1 MKILNLSIKNFMAVG
16 EAALPL
22 NDKGLI
28 LIQGNNE
35 DDSSQASNGAG
46 KSTVAE
52 ALCWAFYGETARG
65 ETGDAVVNRTEKKG
79 TQVVVE
85 LLDEAG
91 AVYRVSRYRKD
102 KAYKNMLRLE
112 IQEGESWKDLTKG
125 TDKLTQ
131 EVVNKVIGCTH
142 EVFASAIYAG
152 QEAMP
157 DLPGMTDKQLKL
169 LVEEAAG
176 INGLQAAFDAAKTKH
191 SEAKN
196 ALAEISS
203 KMAAAKASLTTMDDQ
218 LANAED
224 GRDKFEAK
232 RKLDIE
238 AKMIDIRDISGSI
251 DPALQ
256 GKIENKLVEIGSEIL
271 DLQTQIASVGDE
283 KKKEADLRREAHNTS
298 SGVITAKRDYD
309 RALADAQKA
318 KHAFEH
324 ADAKVGSQCGEC
336 GHVIEAT
343 DVAGAKEAAKKIAL
357 EKAHEA
363 KRLRAELEDAEKRA
377 GNASD
382 ALSAFVAT
390 MTDVSATVAQIEA
403 LSAKRTKLQAA
414 LQTEL
419 GKKDRLTRAQAE
431 LKQIEDQENPYLKM
445 VEGANQSIKKLEEA
459 IEALTE
465 QQEKA
470 QIRLD
475 VAEEA
480 VRVFG
485 PAGVR
490 AHILDTVTPYL
501 NSRTSHYLAALTDG
515 NITAVW
521 STISKTAKGELRE
534 KFSIDVVSATGAES
548 FKGLSGGE
556 KRKVRLACS
565 MALQDLVSSR
575 ASKPIKIFIADEI
588 DHALDPAGLERL
600 MTILEE
606 KSHDKGTVLV
616 ISHTDLRDWI
626 RNSIT
631 ITKKGGKSYLEPV
644 CL

>member
-1 MKILNLSIKNFMAVG
+1 VKILNLSIKNFMAVG

-176 INGLQAAFDAAKTKH
+176 INGLQAAFEAAKTKH
-191 SEAKN
+191 SDAKN
-196 ALAEISS
+196 ALAEISGKIAS
-203 KMAAAKASLTTMDDQ
+203 ARAAITTLDDQ
-218 LANAED
+218 LETAEKN
-224 GRDKFEAK
+224 RDAFEAK
-232 RKLDIE
+232 RKLDVE
-238 AKMIDIRDISGSI
+238 AKTIELRDISGSI
-251 DPALQ
+251 DPAME
-256 GKIENKLVEIGSEIL
+256 GKIESKLVEIASQIL
-271 DLQTQIASVGDE
+271 DLQGQIASVGEE
-283 KKKEADLRREAHNTS
+283 KKKEADLRRDAHNTS
-298 SGVITAKRDYD
+298 SAVITAKRDYD

-324 ADAKVGSQCGEC
+324 ADAKVGSPCGEC

-343 DVAGAKEAAKKIAL
+343 DVAGAKDAAKKVAL

-377 GNASD
+377 GLASD

-390 MTDVSATVAQIEA
+390 MTDVSATVAEIEA
-403 LSAKRTKLQAA
+403 LSAKRTKLQTA
-414 LQTEL
+414 LRNEQD
-419 GKKDRLTRAQAE
+419 KKARLARAQAE
-431 LKQIEDQENPYLKM
+431 CKQIEEQENPYLKM
-445 VEGANQSIKKLEEA
+445 LSHVRESIDKAEKNL
-459 IEALTE
+459 EALE
-465 QQEKA
+465 AHQETA
-470 QIRLD
+470 QIKAD
-475 VAEEA
+475 VAAEA

-501 NSRTSHYLAALTDG
+501 NSRTSHYLSALTDG

-521 STISKTAKGELRE
+521 STISTTSKGELRE

-556 KRKVRLACS
+556 KRKVRLACA

-616 ISHTDLRDWI
+616 ISHSDLRDWI

-631 ITKKGGKSYLEPV
+631 ITKKGGKSYLESV

>member
-1 MKILNLSIKNFMAVG
+1 MKILSLSIQNFMAVG
-16 EAALPL
+16 KAVLSL
-22 NDKGLI
+22 DDKGLI

-46 KSTVAE
+46 KSTIAE

-65 ETGDAVVNRTEKKG
+65 ESGDAVINRTEKKN
-79 TQVVVE
+79 TQVLVE

-102 KAYKNMLRLE
+102 KTYKNMLRLE

-176 INGLQAAFDAAKTKH
+176 INGLQAAFEAAKTRH
-191 SEAKN
+191 SDAKN
-196 ALAEISS
+196 ALAEISG
-203 KMAAAKASLTTMDDQ
+203 KIASARATITTLDDQ
-218 LANAED
+218 LETAEKN
-224 GRDKFEAK
+224 RDAFEAK
-232 RKLDIE
+232 RKLEVE
-238 AKMIDIRDISGSI
+238 AKTIEVRDISGSI
-251 DPALQ
+251 DPAMG
-256 GKIENKLVEIGSEIL
+256 GKIESKLVEIASQIL
-271 DLQTQIASVGDE
+271 DLQGQIASVGEE
-283 KKKEADLRREAHNTS
+283 KKKEADLRRDAHNTS

-324 ADAKVGSQCGEC
+324 ADAKVGSACGEC

-343 DVAGAKEAAKKIAL
+343 DVAGAKEAAKKVAL

-377 GNASD
+377 GLASD

-390 MTDVSATVAQIEA
+390 MTDVSAAVAEIEA
-403 LSAKRTKLQAA
+403 LSAKRTKLQTA
-414 LQTEL
+414 LRNEQD
-419 GKKDRLTRAQAE
+419 KKARLARAQAE
-431 LKQIEDQENPYLKM
+431 CKQIEEQENPYLKM
-445 VEGANQSIKKLEEA
+445 LSHVRESIDKAEKNL
-459 IEALTE
+459 EALE
-465 QQEKA
+465 AHQETA
-470 QIRLD
+470 QIKAD
-475 VAEEA
+475 VAAEA

-521 STISKTAKGELRE
+521 STISTTAKGELRE

-556 KRKVRLACS
+556 KRKVRLACA

-631 ITKKGGKSYLEPV
+631 ITKKGGKSYLESV